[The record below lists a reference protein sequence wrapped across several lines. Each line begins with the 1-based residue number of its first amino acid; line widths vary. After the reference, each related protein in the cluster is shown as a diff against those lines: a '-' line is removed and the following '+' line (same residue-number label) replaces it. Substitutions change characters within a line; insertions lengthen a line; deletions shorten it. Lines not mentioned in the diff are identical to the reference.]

1 MDVYALIVLYSD
13 MMNRQ
18 DIFDWCKK
26 TYKVSPDYPWN
37 DNNAVLRHK
46 DNRKWFG
53 VVLSVRSDRISL
65 AGSADPCCAYAETC
79 QYIDILNVKCDP
91 VMIGSFLTKS
101 GYFPA
106 YHMNKDKWISILL
119 DGPEPDDEIKM
130 LLDISFEMTR
140 PKKRP
145 GRK

>member
-1 MDVYALIVLYSD
+1 MIVLYSD

-37 DNNAVLRHK
+37 DDNAVLRHK

-53 VVLSVRSDRISL
+53 VVLSLRSDRLPPS
-65 AGSADPCCAYAETC
+65 GSTDPGCTYDESC
-79 QYIDILNVKCDP
+79 QFLDILNVKCDP